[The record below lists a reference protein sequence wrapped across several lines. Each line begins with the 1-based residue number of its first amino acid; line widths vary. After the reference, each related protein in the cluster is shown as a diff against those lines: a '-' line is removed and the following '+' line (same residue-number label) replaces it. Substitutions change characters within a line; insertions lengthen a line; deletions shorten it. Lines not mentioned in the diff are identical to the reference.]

1 MRFFSHKQQCYLV
14 GEGSFSGRSSHLP
27 ESIEYTDS
35 SLGIAQSIMQS
46 AKKRLSALMPL
57 MSQKIEVKAD
67 VEPNNHDIHRTDE
80 ASSSSLDDDYHSK
93 AQGKEVSFDSC
104 SPPTIE
110 IVESDMSL
118 PHISPP
124 SSDVVKAQHA
134 LGDRYSDS
142 LGNRNQELD
151 MCDDEVVSED
161 GKV

>member
-93 AQGKEVSFDSC
+93 AQGKEVSFDS
-104 SPPTIE
+104 SSLPTIE

-118 PHISPP
+118 RPSP
-124 SSDVVKAQHA
+124 DVVKAQHMTV
-134 LGDRYSDS
+134 GDRYSDS